1 MLRKVFGILLVMSV
15 MAFGECDI
23 PELKKFESKTEPNL
37 LFSTNK
43 GAVTIDV
50 KRLMRKT
57 IMVESDCRPDIS
69 HPVAKGITQIEAE
82 TFNEVIKDKEFKSTF
97 NSIEKKYD
105 VNLKK
110 NWANDTYTNIV
121 AAYALYRWKMVTVPR
136 WWDIRY
142 NFTQL
147 KSNYKDKEWNLYKI
161 YFNSIA
167 GKTTL
172 QRWDRYKV

>member
-1 MLRKVFGILLVMSV
+1 MLRKVLGILLVMSAV
-15 MAFGECDI
+15 AFGSCDI

-37 LFSTNK
+37 LFSTDK

-57 IMVESDCRPDIS
+57 IMVESDCRPDIV

-82 TFNEVIKDKEFKSTF
+82 TFNKVIADKNFKKTF
-97 NSIEKKYD
+97 ESIEKRYG
-105 VNLKK
+105 VNMKK

-121 AAYALYRWKMVTVPR
+121 AAYALYRWKMVKVPR

-142 NFTQL
+142 KFTQL
-147 KSNYKDKEWNLYKI
+147 KNNYHDKEWNLYKI

-172 QRWDRYKV
+172 KRWDRYEV